1 MTHFFFSEPRFQRF
15 DIFFPFTFD
24 STCNMA
30 FGADPGSLSLDLHSV
45 PFINAQDY
53 MLEVMFFRHVVPMG
67 WWKLLRWLHVGK
79 EKKMALALETIE
91 NFLAVR
97 IAERMDEVAKLR
109 HDKNATGTGL
119 TWFFWVV
126 SQRPDVERKILDELK
141 PIITG
146 LPESRRR
153 DPVVFRVDD
162 LSSAVYLEATLRE
175 ALRLFPPVPLEY
187 KCAARADVLPSGH
200 KVDPKAKIVIPLYA
214 MARVEGIW
222 GKGCCEFKPERWI
235 SDDGKLKHE
244 SSYNITVVK
253 GHVVAPSL
261 SIIFR
266 MKQGLRVSDEKRV

>member
-45 PFINAQDY
+45 PFINAQDD

-97 IAERMDEVAKLR
+97 IAERMDERRYWHGPHMVL
-109 HDKNATGTGL
+109 L
-119 TWFFWVV
+119 VV

-244 SSYNITVVK
+244 SFVQVKVVAATLLHDFSITVVK

-261 SIIFR
+261 SIIFA
-266 MKQGLRVSDEKRV
+266 